1 MLMWMFEGFGIKFL
15 DQIVDEGKEPPKW
28 ISNLIIISLGIG
40 AGFTM
45 NIDKFSLS
53 VSIALIL
60 GLIFANKIDSKVW
73 YTLIILILASYSFFF
88 VFFFISDGINTFDLI
103 PILILVVIVIILS
116 SLDEFSHDHLNNIQN
131 LLLKNVLER
140 RLLMKIGVIILFFI
154 FDFVFWYHIVAWML
168 FDIMYDLTGFIYKK
182 KKTINSN
189 ERT

>member
-15 DQIVDEGKEPPKW
+15 DQIIDEGKEPPKW
-28 ISNLIIISLGIG
+28 IPNLILISLGIG

-60 GLIFANKIDSKVW
+60 GLIFANKVDSKVW

-103 PILILVVIVIILS
+103 PILILVVTVVILS

-131 LLLKNVLER
+131 LFLKNVLER

>member
-15 DQIVDEGKEPPKW
+15 DQIIDEGKEPPKW
-28 ISNLIIISLGIG
+28 VSNLILISLGIV

-60 GLIFANKIDSKVW
+60 GLIFANKVDSKVW

-103 PILILVVIVIILS
+103 PILILVVMVLILS
-116 SLDEFSHDHLNNIQN
+116 YLDEFSHDHLNNIQN
-131 LLLKNVLER
+131 LFLKNVLDR
-140 RLLMKIGVIILFFI
+140 RLLMKIGVILLFFI

-168 FDIMYDLTGFIYKK
+168 FDIMYDLTGFIYNK